1 MAKKGLV
8 DLVATDVSAIIDSE
22 KIELLS
28 HEAIAAKHKI
38 STGLAGRII
47 RAAKKN
53 KDFV

>member
-28 HEAIAAKHKI
+28 HEANAAKHKI